1 MTVSNLPFNV
11 FPRKMCMMRRVY
23 GSTGTSSTELVMSPG
38 VWLDRDV
45 INRLG
50 MSPVPIG
57 GEPFRQGR
65 EHGHSRFWPLLQD
78 GV

>member
-11 FPRKMCMMRRVY
+11 FPAEDVHDAQ
-23 GSTGTSSTELVMSPG
+23 G

-45 INRLG
+45 INRLV